1 MEAMQTRYG
10 QNIKR
15 YYTGYEIHLGHRKLM
30 LYADLGLAY
39 FHSKENSVVNIIS
52 NLTLKMLLIFPRA
65 IRLREKMTRDF
76 TRDKLQL
83 N

>member
-52 NLTLKMLLIFPRA
+52 NLTLKMRLFFHVLYGYARKWRVILLG
-65 IRLREKMTRDF
+65 TSC
-76 TRDKLQL
+76 